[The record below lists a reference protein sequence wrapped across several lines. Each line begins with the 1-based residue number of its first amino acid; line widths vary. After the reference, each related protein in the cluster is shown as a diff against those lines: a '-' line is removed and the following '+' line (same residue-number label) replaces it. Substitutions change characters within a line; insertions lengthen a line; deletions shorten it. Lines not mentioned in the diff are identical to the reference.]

1 MRPPSAAQSRAV
13 AVAPAP
19 RGFPMVACPESI
31 AGEHRMSITYAQVN
45 NEASPALHQLPA
57 CSQQAPYFSTL
68 SRRHVNS
75 FGQTVDP
82 SQMGQETRVHAVSLF
97 LRRSDPLHLGGM
109 HHVHSSAEL
118 PQQVVNPTGRTSR
131 FHGDA
136 DPTGEVVLEGAFQAL
151 RRCGNHAVFDPLAL
165 PILDMDVGRLPRD
178 IETAVVHANLPTVT
192 GRDPPFRLQGGAETV
207 IADQLAGWH
216 PS

>member
-1 MRPPSAAQSRAV
+1 
-13 AVAPAP
+13 
-19 RGFPMVACPESI
+19 
-31 AGEHRMSITYAQVN
+31 
-45 NEASPALHQLPA
+45 
-57 CSQQAPYFSTL
+57 
-68 SRRHVNS
+68 
-75 FGQTVDP
+75 
-82 SQMGQETRVHAVSLF
+82 MGQETGVHAVRLF

-136 DPTGEVVLEGAFQAL
+136 EPTGEVVLEGAFQAL

-178 IETAVVHANLPTVT
+178 IEAAVVHANLPTVT
-192 GRDPPFRLQGGAETV
+192 VCDPTFRLQGGAETV

-216 PS
+216 PSYVLFVDPPVQAAWLAAERGGHRNEFSYHEYRISAVNGTPFSLAEKRNATK